1 MTEHQRD
8 VEQLLRSLTR
18 FVRVL
23 QEQHVASTQVNEKL
37 RKKTLVLLRQLN
49 HARAS
54 TFAGLAASRRTID
67 VMQARLAEEKQQ
79 PPTLLAT
86 PSSAT
91 KVTSEVNKR
100 SEAPDENNVNK
111 RSEAPDENNGAWIS
125 STKFMAVIRERNR
138 IQQQLSS
145 TLSAVSN
152 MQHRD
157 VVAGAE
163 ALEQSLRLTRTR
175 HTEQHEALEE
185 SSERAASA
193 ERRLAS
199 NQKQQYEL
207 TLELESYQVKLRAK
221 DRLVEQSRRENLSLQ
236 HRCKDNAAEILT
248 LNEALLFAQTK
259 NDELRDSSQE
269 MQAQWKEMV
278 RNMEKRSKKRAGTF
292 DRTDRF
298 MAETKIQLLE
308 RELEM
313 LRGSGNMNTNSS
325 NTSMHRSDA
334 HEKGGVHTAAT
345 HSTRYSHIGTV
356 EKL

>member
-100 SEAPDENNVNK
+100 SEAPDENN
-111 RSEAPDENNGAWIS
+111 GAWIS

-163 ALEQSLRLTRTR
+163 APEQSLRLTRTR

>member
-91 KVTSEVNKR
+91 KVTSE
-100 SEAPDENNVNK
+100 VNK

-313 LRGSGNMNTNSS
+313 LRGSGNMNSS

>member
-37 RKKTLVLLRQLN
+37 RKKTLYLLRQLN
-49 HARAS
+49 HVRAS

-67 VMQARLAEEKQQ
+67 AMQARLAEEKQQ

-100 SEAPDENNVNK
+100 SEAPDENN
-111 RSEAPDENNGAWIS
+111 GAWVS
-125 STKFMAVIRERNR
+125 STKFMAVVRERNR

-145 TLSAVSN
+145 ILSTVSN

-185 SSERAASA
+185 FKA
-193 ERRLAS
+193 
-199 NQKQQYEL
+199 
-207 TLELESYQVKLRAK
+207 KLRAK

-248 LNEALLFAQTK
+248 LKSALLFAQTK
-259 NDELRDSSQE
+259 NDELRDSSQV
-269 MQAQWKEMV
+269 MRAQWEEKV
-278 RNMEKRSKKRAGTF
+278 RSMAKRSKKRAGTSF

-313 LRGSGNMNTNSS
+313 LRGSGNMHTNI
-325 NTSMHRSDA
+325 MHRSDA

-356 EKL
+356 EKV

>member
-91 KVTSEVNKR
+91 KVTSE
-100 SEAPDENNVNK
+100 VNK

-313 LRGSGNMNTNSS
+313 LRGSGNMNMNSS

>member
-91 KVTSEVNKR
+91 KVTSE
-100 SEAPDENNVNK
+100 VNK